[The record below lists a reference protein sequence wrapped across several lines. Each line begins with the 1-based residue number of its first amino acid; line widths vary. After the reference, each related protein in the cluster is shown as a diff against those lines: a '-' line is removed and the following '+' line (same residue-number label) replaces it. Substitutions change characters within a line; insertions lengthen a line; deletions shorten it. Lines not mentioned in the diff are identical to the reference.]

1 LSVCGIKKKRYQSD
15 LISRTYY
22 LDKRLSTVYFPH
34 KSLLIIMSVISKDDL
49 RKEIDG
55 ILEGADLDTLS
66 SKKVRQQL
74 EEKLKFDLTDRKKE
88 IDELV
93 MEAVE
98 NKPQKD
104 DDAEKPKKVADDSG
118 DEDAAE
124 KNKEP
129 PKKKAKASK
138 SDESG
143 EEDDEKEAESA
154 EEKGEEEEEE
164 EEEDEYQP
172 DDDEDSPKKKGRQGS
187 RQSSRKP
194 AADEPK
200 PKGRPSR
207 SDLKKKSMAENSN
220 SESEEK
226 SESEESEDSDAAPPP
241 PPAKKRGPKPGAK
254 AARKDD
260 APKSKVVAKE
270 YSDSEFEEFDA
281 DSTNSSDGGSDEEY
295 SPGKKSPGKKKGA
308 RGGRGAPGRKKR
320 MDSSDPDDSDE
331 DWKKA
336 TKRKRGPPA
345 KKGEGTPKPKAN
357 KTVKL
362 SAELSD
368 IMGVDSMPR
377 PEVVKKMWSI
387 IKERNLYDPKNKQFA
402 VCDEQ
407 LQKVFGVKRFR
418 TFGMM
423 KYLKSHFTD

>member
-1 LSVCGIKKKRYQSD
+1 
-15 LISRTYY
+15 
-22 LDKRLSTVYFPH
+22 
-34 KSLLIIMSVISKDDL
+34 MSVISKDDL

-98 NKPQKD
+98 NKPQTD
-104 DDAEKPKKVADDSG
+104 DGGDKGKKVANDSG
-118 DEDAAE
+118 DENAGE
-124 KNKEP
+124 NNKEP

-143 EEDDEKEAESA
+143 
-154 EEKGEEEEEE
+154 GEEEEGNEGESADDKGDEEE
-164 EEEDEYQP
+164 EEEDEDEYQP
-172 DDDEDSPKKKGRQGS
+172 DEDEDSPKKKGRQGS

-194 AADEPK
+194 AAEEAK
-200 PKGRPSR
+200 PRGRPSR

-226 SESEESEDSDAAPPP
+226 SESEESGDDSDAAPP

-260 APKSKVVAKE
+260 APKPKVVRQE
-270 YSDSEFEEFDA
+270 YSDSEFEEFDE

-295 SPGKKSPGKKKGA
+295 SPGKKSPGKKKGV
-308 RGGRGAPGRKKR
+308 RGGRGTPGRKKR

-336 TKRKRGPPA
+336 TKRKRGPTA
-345 KKGEGTPKPKAN
+345 KKGEGTPKPRAN

-362 SAELSD
+362 SPELSD

-423 KYLKSHFTD
+423 KYLKSHFTDWRD